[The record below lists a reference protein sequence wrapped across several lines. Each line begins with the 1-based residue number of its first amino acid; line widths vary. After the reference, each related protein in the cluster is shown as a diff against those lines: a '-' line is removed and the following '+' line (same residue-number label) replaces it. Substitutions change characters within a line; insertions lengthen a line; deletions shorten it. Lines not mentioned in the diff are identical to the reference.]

1 VAPLQNWDATK
12 DFTFSAEELE
22 KLAIDEHDRC
32 CDERLADGWKPIP
45 MPKADDED
53 EVNRLLEEA
62 KRRKESPYLIPWA
75 DLLELDAEMDRRF
88 GERMAG
94 IAELDRIVV
103 REIPERLAAVGL
115 QVIRMNTIAGVAT
128 KQTPTVGE

>member
-75 DLLELDAEMDRRF
+75 DLLELYPKVAEYDRLLMRK
-88 GERMAG
+88 
-94 IAELDRIVV
+94 
-103 REIPERLAAVGL
+103 IPARLASFGL
-115 QVIRMNTIAGVAT
+115 QAIRTETTETPPAI
-128 KQTPTVGE
+128 KQAAPA